1 MKKMT
6 KWVAVFA
13 ACLMCSVPATAAEG
27 VQASEITQLSS
38 AAVMQEAEYSDAI
51 PVASEGE
58 TDSTISASKSAV
70 KNGWYIYGAKKRYY
84 KNGKYL
90 TGMRKI
96 HGDIYYFSPKGFM
109 RTGLHA

>member
-51 PVASEGE
+51 PVASEG
-58 TDSTISASKSAV
+58 
-70 KNGWYIYGAKKRYY
+70 
-84 KNGKYL
+84 
-90 TGMRKI
+90 
-96 HGDIYYFSPKGFM
+96 
-109 RTGLHA
+109 

>member
-58 TDSTISASKSAV
+58 TQHIRERLCHHIRCCSHEISAKTLYTIVEHPSAYAV
-70 KNGWYIYGAKKRYY
+70 IPPLSDHVSAE
-84 KNGKYL
+84 
-90 TGMRKI
+90 
-96 HGDIYYFSPKGFM
+96 DA
-109 RTGLHA
+109 RTM

>member
-13 ACLMCSVPATAAEG
+13 ACLMCSVPSTAAEG
-27 VQASEITQLSS
+27 VQASEITHLSS

-70 KNGWYIYGAKKRYY
+70 KNGWYIYVYLRSKK
-84 KNGKYL
+84 
-90 TGMRKI
+90 KI
-96 HGDIYYFSPKGFM
+96 
-109 RTGLHA
+109 L

>member
-84 KNGKYL
+84 KK
-90 TGMRKI
+90 KI
-96 HGDIYYFSPKGFM
+96 KEDAKCMI
-109 RTGLHA
+109 

>member
-58 TDSTISASKSAV
+58 TNRFNNICIKVSS
-70 KNGWYIYGAKKRYY
+70 KKRLV
-84 KNGKYL
+84 YL
-90 TGMRKI
+90 RSKKKI
-96 HGDIYYFSPKGFM
+96 
-109 RTGLHA
+109 L